1 MASKRGNGEG
11 SIYVRDDGRWY
22 GAITLG
28 ITVEGRPKRK
38 TVSGKTRTEVVKK
51 LGLLQRQR
59 DDGLPIPDTA
69 LTVKVLLD
77 RWFEDILKRTV
88 TLSTSSNYRSIAVHH
103 LIPNLGSRRLNDLTV
118 AELDRLWAKK
128 LEEGMSTSSVRR
140 MRYVLSQAISQGIR
154 WGVVNRNVAQLSRAP
169 RIVRQ
174 EGRTLTPEQARMFL
188 TTLKGNRL
196 ETLFTLMLVT
206 GMRRGEAL
214 GLQWKDF
221 DGDKGVL
228 LVRRQLKRE
237 GGRIIVSDTKTAKS
251 RRAVNLPSQL
261 LELLQ
266 SHRTRQCDDR
276 ERAGI
281 AWMQNDFIFTTSY
294 GTPFD
299 PRNML
304 RDFKNAC
311 VDAGLGDWHLHELR
325 HSAAS
330 LMLAKGVKL
339 QVVSEVLG
347 HSSIRMTADVYGHI
361 LEPDRQAA
369 ANAMGEA
376 LWTDSIDKKS

>member
-11 SIYVRDDGRWY
+11 SVYMRGDGRWY

-28 ITVEGRPKRK
+28 VNARGRPNRK
-38 TVSGKTRTEVVKK
+38 TVSAKTRTEVVKK
-51 LGLLQRQR
+51 LNLIQRQV
-59 DDGLPIPDTA
+59 DDGLPFPDTA
-69 LTVKVLLD
+69 LTVKQLLD

-118 AELDRLWAKK
+118 AEVDRLWARK

-140 MRYVLSQAISQGIR
+140 MRYVLSQAISQAIR

-188 TTLKGNRL
+188 ASLKGNRL
-196 ETLFTLMLVT
+196 EMLFTLMLVT
-206 GMRRGEAL
+206 GLRRGEAL

-221 DGDKGVL
+221 DEDKGVL

-237 GGRIIVSDTKTAKS
+237 GGRIVVSDTKTSKS

-266 SHRTRQCDDR
+266 FHRLRQSEDR
-276 ERAGI
+276 DIAGH
-281 AWMQNDFIFTTSY
+281 AWVRTDFIFTTAY

-304 RDFKNAC
+304 RDFKRAC
-311 VDAGLGDWHLHELR
+311 LDAGLGAWHLHELR

-369 ANAMGEA
+369 ADAMGEA
-376 LWTDSIDKKS
+376 LWTDAKDY